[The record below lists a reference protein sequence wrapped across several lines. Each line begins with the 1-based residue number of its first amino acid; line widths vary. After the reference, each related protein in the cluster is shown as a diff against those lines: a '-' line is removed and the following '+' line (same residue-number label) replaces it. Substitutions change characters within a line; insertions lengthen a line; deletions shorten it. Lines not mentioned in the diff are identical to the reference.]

1 MTATVAVIGGGIGGV
16 GTAKRLDDVADVVLI
31 EPRDT
36 FFYNIAALRGV
47 VDPRWTDRLF
57 LPYDRLLGRGR
68 VLRDRA
74 VRVTGTEVTL
84 GSGDRIAADFIVLA
98 TGSTYPYP
106 AKIDINDDEAA
117 KAKIRATREAL
128 TRAGR
133 ILLLGA
139 GSVGLEFAGEIKAAW
154 PEKSVAIVDP
164 AEDLL
169 SGLFP
174 EEFDTELRRQL
185 DELGVELLL
194 GTSLLEAPPSDPGVP
209 RSFTAT
215 TRSGKRIPADIWF
228 RCFGV
233 APVTDYLDQDL
244 SAARQPGGLLGVTP
258 QLRLVGQD
266 RVFAIGDVTAIP
278 EGKTARAAGQHAEVV
293 AANIRS
299 LINGSDPPAGYEPQ
313 PPGIALPLGP
323 AGGVSYAAGRG
334 FFGAEMTSRIKG
346 ADLRL
351 GIQLE
356 LMGLK

>member
-1 MTATVAVIGGGIGGV
+1 MTATVAVIGGGMGGV
-16 GTAKRLDDVADVVLI
+16 STAKRLDDVADVVLI

-47 VDPRWTDRLF
+47 VDPQWTDRLF
-57 LPYDRLLGRGR
+57 LPYDRLLGRGK

-74 VRVTGTEVTL
+74 VRVTSTEVTL

-98 TGSTYPYP
+98 TGSSYPYP
-106 AKIDINDDEAA
+106 AKIDIADDAAA
-117 KAKIRATREAL
+117 KAKIRATHAAL
-128 TRAGR
+128 TQAGR

-154 PEKSVAIVDP
+154 PEKSVTIVDP
-164 AEDLL
+164 AADLL
-169 SGLFP
+169 SGVFP
-174 EEFDTELRRQL
+174 AEFDTELRRQL
-185 DELGVELLL
+185 DELEVELLL
-194 GTSLLEAPPSDPGVP
+194 GTSLLETPASDPGVP
-209 RSFTAT
+209 QAFTAT

-233 APVTDYLDQDL
+233 TPATAYLGPDLVT
-244 SAARQPGGLLGVTP
+244 ARQPTGFLDVTP

-278 EGKTARAAGQHAEVV
+278 EGKTAKAAGRHAEVV
-293 AANIRS
+293 AATIRS
-299 LINGSDPPAGYEPQ
+299 LITGSDEPADYEPE

-346 ADLRL
+346 ADLRI

-356 LMGLK
+356 LMGLT